1 MVRCKGRCPPDLC
14 GDHSAGHLLGVP
26 VPPLFGQSVC
36 KSGPGV
42 VDIIAAHTSMVVGGM
57 AYRDGHVRARV
68 FELKCNVTVQVY
80 GRFVQLNTAYSRI
93 MYGR

>member
-1 MVRCKGRCPPDLC
+1 
-14 GDHSAGHLLGVP
+14 
-26 VPPLFGQSVC
+26 
-36 KSGPGV
+36 
-42 VDIIAAHTSMVVGGM
+42 MVVGGM